1 MFEVAQK
8 RAISLD
14 GLRFL
19 PFMLKDIPKI
29 ELSQLIAKE
38 IMNTEIPWAD
48 PRESG
53 AQFLFCLRPHR
64 RFGVSTPEE
73 EGVELAKPAGQFRPA
88 VNHVLPLA
96 SIAGRAEAIE
106 SNKLFGHVVAKNRG
120 HGGPSG
126 RKLFFGR
133 RLILREKVSNTANLG
148 STETRSSPSPGKRS
162 MRFPLLEVDL
172 ACLQV
177 AMD

>member
-8 RAISLD
+8 RAVSLD

-53 AQFLFCLRPHR
+53 AQFLFC
-64 RFGVSTPEE
+64 VSTPEE